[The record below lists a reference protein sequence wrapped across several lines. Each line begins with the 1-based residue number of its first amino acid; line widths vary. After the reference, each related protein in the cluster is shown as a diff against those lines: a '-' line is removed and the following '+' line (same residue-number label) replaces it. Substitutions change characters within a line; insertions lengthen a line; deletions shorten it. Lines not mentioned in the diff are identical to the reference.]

1 MGTLFAPRG
10 ALDLGP
16 FSMAQN
22 MRGFE
27 NKRFQEWFGGGAYS
41 FQLFRKYIRECNSL
55 VPTWRIKKTFKNFGF
70 YLFWVLI
77 LFYGRWAGWESR
89 VETLLGL
96 LRASFS
102 VYMTQTVLSSVI
114 QTQPGRPPKP
124 IFLPHA
130 CSKVLLRSIC
140 IFFSYFNQQKAKRFW
155 EDKASVYV

>member
-1 MGTLFAPRG
+1 MF
-10 ALDLGP
+10 
-16 FSMAQN
+16 
-22 MRGFE
+22 
-27 NKRFQEWFGGGAYS
+27 
-41 FQLFRKYIRECNSL
+41 RECNSL
-55 VPTWRIKKTFKNFGF
+55 GSKSKLKKKKTFKNFGF

-130 CSKVLLRSIC
+130 CSKVLLRSIFAYFSH
-140 IFFSYFNQQKAKRFW
+140 ILISKKQNASERIKLLSTFKVYKFFSETKFKNWRGGIGTHTNLL
-155 EDKASVYV
+155 